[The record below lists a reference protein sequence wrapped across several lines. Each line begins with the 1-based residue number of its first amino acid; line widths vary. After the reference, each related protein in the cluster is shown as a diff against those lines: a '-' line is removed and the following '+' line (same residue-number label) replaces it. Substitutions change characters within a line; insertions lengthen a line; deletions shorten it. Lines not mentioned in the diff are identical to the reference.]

1 MNSETCLQS
10 QSTLAAPSP
19 GRRPAQQAPGWHVS
33 AQHSLTELCPNR
45 RLSHCKGV
53 YPGFVDALDM
63 TNNRLRP

>member
-45 RLSHCKGV
+45 HSYISHTAKVCIQV
-53 YPGFVDALDM
+53 LWM
-63 TNNRLRP
+63 HWI